1 MRFPTA
7 SCQPLRKWSE
17 RSESGRSRSASL
29 SCRFSEMEGAL
40 SKLSTLP
47 RGQGDFQWDLPQLG
61 LRPPRWLRNCREKL
75 STSLRDYGTW
85 AADGIWM
92 GLGQILRSWS
102 LGFPL
107 KNLPDSWVPTTFIGV
122 DLRDL
127 RYGRSFRRLGWCF
140 DTTGSNHRGF

>member
-1 MRFPTA
+1 MNLDGFRVLRQPEKKSSTMRFPTA

-47 RGQGDFQWDLPQLG
+47 RGQGGFQWDLPHLG

-102 LGFPL
+102 LGFPFL
-107 KNLPDSWVPTTFIGV
+107 SP
-122 DLRDL
+122 R
-127 RYGRSFRRLGWCF
+127 
-140 DTTGSNHRGF
+140 